1 MQGTWVQSLVGE
13 DPTCREAAKLLYHNY
28 WAPASEHRAA
38 PTDLTNAT
46 TTEAHEPESPLT
58 STREADTV
66 RSARTTRE
74 SSFCSP
80 QLEKK
85 PWKQQRLKTTKN
97 K

>member
-66 RSARTTRE
+66 RSAHTTTRE
-74 SSFCSP
+74 
-80 QLEKK
+80 QLLLSTTREKA
-85 PWKQQRLKTTKN
+85 LEATKTQDNQK
-97 K
+97 